1 MKLTEQNKKMDELD
15 AMIQSLKLYHRISNE
30 KLSSGE
36 KKSKDI
42 IEKIYIDPLPN
53 DTVLKKML
61 KKETTFLVGKKGTG
75 KSTIIER
82 AQYQIRVDKKS
93 LLYI

>member
-1 MKLTEQNKKMDELD
+1 MTEQNKKMDELD

-53 DTVLKKML
+53 DTVLKKC
-61 KKETTFLVGKKGTG
+61 
-75 KSTIIER
+75 
-82 AQYQIRVDKKS
+82 
-93 LLYI
+93 